1 MTTLATKTGPKQ
13 LGGVPRW
20 SLAVSGPH
28 TALASGQTIPAVAAE
43 VPIGFAEVPIGA
55 AEGPIGSA
63 VDTVTAELGRA
74 EEGTADKRTDTP
86 EEGPVQRRQHRDY
99 RAVMAQRP
107 DLLGAV
113 TAGMTGE
120 VAADKRADTPEEAP
134 LRRRQQRDY
143 RAMMARRSDRKQGD
157 AECCRVSR
165 SGPAHMLGGR
175 RQDSHFLDPE
185 LTSSSCCSSPCTPAP
200 FPLFVSGVLRC
211 CACCPSNRS
220 APLQTQQQVKLH
232 TQNHTTGCFSPPAY
246 HPERGAMR
254 HWIRKNHQRTQI
266 TSSATCCEAWPP
278 AAGHTL

>member
-1 MTTLATKTGPKQ
+1 MGRSLPKMTTLATKTGPKQ

-143 RAMMARRSDRKQGD
+143 RAMMARRSCSHHLVV
-157 AECCRVSR
+157 CCPTSAAAAL
-165 SGPAHMLGGR
+165 SPYGCPLH
-175 RQDSHFLDPE
+175 
-185 LTSSSCCSSPCTPAP
+185 SSSK
-200 FPLFVSGVLRC
+200 
-211 CACCPSNRS
+211 RS
-220 APLQTQQQVKLH
+220 AARHPQEVGSQKWVD
-232 TQNHTTGCFSPPAY
+232 TTTKPK
-246 HPERGAMR
+246 R
-254 HWIRKNHQRTQI
+254 W
-266 TSSATCCEAWPP
+266 
-278 AAGHTL
+278 